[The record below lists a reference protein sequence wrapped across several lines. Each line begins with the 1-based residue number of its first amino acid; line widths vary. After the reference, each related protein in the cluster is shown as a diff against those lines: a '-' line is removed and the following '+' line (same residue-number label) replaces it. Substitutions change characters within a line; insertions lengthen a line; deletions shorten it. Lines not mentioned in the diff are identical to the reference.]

1 MKPDVIVRPLTDP
14 FLDTN
19 QTVNF
24 LSWVYERAQL
34 PVSVDLSFSSESVIV
49 GISDEQ
55 ELDVRN
61 RLMIYEKPD
70 RPEAW
75 ACSASDLAYRIDV
88 WLRGTVPPF
97 RVRDASIRC
106 MSMAGDEPHRLI
118 TRLKR
123 VALAQP
129 LRSQIFVER
138 T

>member
-1 MKPDVIVRPLTDP
+1 MIVRPLTDA
-14 FLDTN
+14 FLDAK
-19 QTVNF
+19 QTAYF
-24 LSWVYERAQL
+24 FSWVYERAQL
-34 PVSVDLSFSSESVIV
+34 PVSVDLAFSSESVIV
-49 GISDEQ
+49 GVSDE
-55 ELDVRN
+55 EDLDVRN

-75 ACSASDLAYRIDV
+75 ACSPSDLAYRIDV
-88 WLRGTVPPF
+88 WFRGAVPPF

-106 MSMAGDEPHRLI
+106 MSMLGDEPNRLI

-129 LRSQIFVER
+129 LRSQILVAS